1 MKVGYVRTST
11 REQNTARQDV
21 LMEKLGVEKVYTDK
35 LSGKNTDRPELQ
47 KMMDFVREG
56 DVVVVESF
64 SRFARNLRDL
74 LDLTETL
81 ERKGVQFISQKE
93 RIDTNGPAGRL
104 MLQIFGA
111 LAEFERETIL
121 ERQAEGIAVAKAKG
135 CMTGRPKK
143 AVGIFEDVYRDYEDK
158 KISASEGARRLGIAR
173 STWYRKVKEYE
184 ADVIP
189 GFQATPPISLNQEG
203 TFQLFRQQTP
213 EKPSVIV

>member
-143 AVGIFEDVYRDYEDK
+143 AVDTFEDVYRDYEDK

-189 GFQATPPISLNQEG
+189 GF
-203 TFQLFRQQTP
+203 
-213 EKPSVIV
+213 